1 MRTNFVRG
9 IVSTAITLTF
19 AVTSAWAADM
29 SVDSQV
35 GELLDNPDS
44 KAVLEKHIPDFISNP
59 QIEQAR
65 GMSLRSLQT
74 FAPTLTDDVL
84 AEIDK
89 DLAETSHA
97 H

>member
-1 MRTNFVRG
+1 MRTNLVRG
-9 IVSTAITLTF
+9 IVSTAIALTF
-19 AVTSAWAADM
+19 TATAAWAAEM

-35 GELLDNPDS
+35 GTLLDNPDS

-84 AEIDK
+84 AEIDE
-89 DLAETSHA
+89 DLAEVSHE